1 MLRTKFTDLTGCKVP
16 IQQAAI
22 GGLARPQLATA
33 VSEAGGLGM
42 VYAGSFDSD
51 QMTEVFEDMRR
62 RTSGVFGANF
72 LIPEA
77 FVSDLKEIHEQVE
90 TASKLVKVVEFFYR
104 QPDASL
110 VDLVHQGG
118 ALASW
123 QVGSNEEAVAAAEAG
138 CDIIVAQG
146 VEAGGHVR
154 GKVSLLTLLSQVLD
168 SVKVPVLATGGIG
181 SGRALAA
188 VLAAGASGARVGT
201 RFIAATEAGAHPECQ
216 SIDRERARVHRCYR
230 GLLRRLAQRTSQGTS
245 LLHRGSSEFQRRHRG
260 TQETHLNRRNGPRE
274 TPGVFHHDQRDYRNH
289 QGHAALGGRI
299 SERSEDRQTRS
310 SNHQRTSGGSGD
322 TPPQMTIEWVM
333 RIRVES
339 QCGLELIPSGPD
351 LLLLTLLLFVI
362 I

>member
-1 MLRTKFTDLTGCKVP
+1 MLRTRFTDLTGCKVP

-42 VYAGSFDSD
+42 VYAGSFDPN

-77 FVSDLKEIHEQVE
+77 FVSDLDEIREQVE

-104 QPDASL
+104 QPDPSL
-110 VDLVHQGG
+110 VDLVHKGG

-138 CDIIVAQG
+138 CDMIVAQG
-146 VEAGGHVR
+146 IEAGGHVR

-168 SVKVPVLATGGIG
+168 SVKVPVLAAGGMG

-188 VLAAGASGARVGT
+188 VLAAGASGVRVGT
-201 RFIAATEAGAHPECQ
+201 RFIAATEAGAHPEYVKALIASEPEDTVVTEAFSEGWPNAPHRVLRFCIEEAQ
-216 SIDRERARVHRCYR
+216 NFKGDIVGHKKLISTGEMVPVKPLESFTMTSETTGTIRAMPHWAGESVS
-230 GLLRRLAQRTSQGTS
+230 GVKTLKPVAAIIKELLDEAET
-245 LLHRGSSEFQRRHRG
+245 LLHKWR
-260 TQETHLNRRNGPRE
+260 
-274 TPGVFHHDQRDYRNH
+274 
-289 QGHAALGGRI
+289 
-299 SERSEDRQTRS
+299 
-310 SNHQRTSGGSGD
+310 
-322 TPPQMTIEWVM
+322 
-333 RIRVES
+333 
-339 QCGLELIPSGPD
+339 
-351 LLLLTLLLFVI
+351 
-362 I
+362 

>member
-1 MLRTKFTDLTGCKVP
+1 MLRTRFTDLTGCKVP

-42 VYAGSFDSD
+42 VYAGSFDPN

-77 FVSDLKEIHEQVE
+77 FLSDLDEIREQVE

-110 VDLVHQGG
+110 VDLVHKGG

-123 QVGSNEEAVAAAEAG
+123 QVGSNEEAVAAADAG

-168 SVKVPVLATGGIG
+168 SVKVPVLAAGGIG

-188 VLAAGASGARVGT
+188 VLAAGASGVRVGT
-201 RFIAATEAGAHPECQ
+201 RFIAATEAGAHPEYVKAL
-216 SIDRERARVHRCYR
+216 IAGERR
-230 GLLRRLAQRTSQGTS
+230 
-245 LLHRGSSEFQRRHRG
+245 
-260 TQETHLNRRNGPRE
+260 
-274 TPGVFHHDQRDYRNH
+274 
-289 QGHAALGGRI
+289 
-299 SERSEDRQTRS
+299 
-310 SNHQRTSGGSGD
+310 
-322 TPPQMTIEWVM
+322 
-333 RIRVES
+333 
-339 QCGLELIPSGPD
+339 
-351 LLLLTLLLFVI
+351 TLLLQRPSQRAGPTRPIEFFASA
-362 I
+362 